1 MPDSDTKLQCARC
14 NKVDE
19 WVEQSEIRC
28 TRCSSRGP
36 FRVVKGNDCQIRMAR
51 YVELCSQAEAV

>member
-1 MPDSDTKLQCARC
+1 MPGNDTKLQCARC

-19 WVEQSEIRC
+19 WAERSVIACIRC
-28 TRCSSRGP
+28 GSRGP
-36 FRVVKGNDCQIRMAR
+36 FHVVRGNDCQIRMAR